1 MIEMKKENI
10 LISINEACKKTGRSR
25 QYIYQLI
32 KDGKI
37 KKHTE
42 NGVLRVDFLE
52 LYSYISTGHYEKV
65 GRPRK
70 KAK

>member
-1 MIEMKKENI
+1 MKKLNI
-10 LISINEACKKTGRSR
+10 LISISEAAENTGRSR

-42 NGVLRVDFLE
+42 NGVLRVEVLE
-52 LYSYISTGHYEKV
+52 LYSYMSIGHYEKV